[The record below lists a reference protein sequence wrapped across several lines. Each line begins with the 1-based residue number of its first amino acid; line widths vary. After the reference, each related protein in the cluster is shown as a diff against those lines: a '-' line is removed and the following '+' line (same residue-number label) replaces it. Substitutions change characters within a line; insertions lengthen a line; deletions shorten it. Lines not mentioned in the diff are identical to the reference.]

1 MCDETS
7 GVMDQPN
14 IRNGSEPMAETF
26 NTERLQKDLTAVK
39 NDISALTE
47 QLTDVLNSYADKA
60 SKQARQGYKQA
71 RSRADSLASDW
82 SGVASD
88 WQDRGLAAYEDARD
102 AAYSLEESLEDQ
114 IQERPLAAVAIAAGI
129 GFLIGAAWKK

>member
-1 MCDETS
+1 M
-7 GVMDQPN
+7 
-14 IRNGSEPMAETF
+14 
-26 NTERLQKDLTAVK
+26 K

-47 QLTDVLNSYADKA
+47 QLTEVLNNYAEKA
-60 SKQARQGYKQA
+60 SKQARQGFKQA
-71 RSRADSLASDW
+71 RSRADSLSSDW
-82 SGVASD
+82 SGAASE

-102 AAYSLEESLEDQ
+102 AAHSLEESLEDS